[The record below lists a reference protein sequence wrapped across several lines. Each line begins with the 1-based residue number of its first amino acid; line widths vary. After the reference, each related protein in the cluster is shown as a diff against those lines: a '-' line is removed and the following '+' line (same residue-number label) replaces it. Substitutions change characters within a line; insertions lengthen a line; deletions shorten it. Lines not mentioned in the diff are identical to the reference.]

1 MEELDIEA
9 DIESQIPEIK
19 VYKLWDK
26 RTNKFTHAKPWHSI
40 GYLKAHIRSNY
51 WDRKT
56 GVTSV
61 ALDNLVVIELSS
73 ITGLKSYS
81 ITNLF

>member
-40 GYLKAHIRSNY
+40 GYLKAHIRSKWAY
-51 WDRKT
+51 RAKVIDPT
-56 GVTSV
+56 IIE
-61 ALDNLVVIELSS
+61 NLIVVELSS
-73 ITGLKSYS
+73 ITGLTSYS

>member
-1 MEELDIEA
+1 MEIVDIEA

-19 VYKLWDK
+19 IYKLWDK

-40 GYLKAHIRSNY
+40 GYLKSHIRTNH
-51 WDRKT
+51 WDRKV
-56 GVTSV
+56 GVNPT
-61 ALDNLVVIELSS
+61 AIENYIVIELSS
-73 ITGLKSYS
+73 LTGLRSYS